1 MTATPHGVTETPE
14 ATTPATARDPLEIV
28 PRVLELVRLYGAIF
42 FRSDFRA
49 PWAYTSPPTVELA
62 TALPP
67 GAGSL
72 VMLHIIADGRCWVA
86 LNDGVRHELARGD
99 VVVMPYGDANAWG
112 SPEPAEPVSIATLL
126 PRPPWEQLPHLQYGG
141 GGDVTSVVCGYL
153 RGDAVLFDP
162 VLRALPPLFVVRPPD
177 GPAAQWMRASIEY
190 ALAAPRVP
198 VVEASSTDRRL
209 PELLF
214 TEVLRLYLEGTG
226 DGQLTGWLAALRD
239 PVVGRAMAL
248 LHADPARPW
257 TVRELA
263 MAVAV
268 SRTVLVDAFV
278 RLVGRPPIRYLAEWR
293 LNLASGLLRTTSSG
307 VAETAAAVGYTSDE
321 AFSRAFK
328 RAFGKA
334 PAHWRAEHDEVAG
347 S

>member
-1 MTATPHGVTETPE
+1 
-14 ATTPATARDPLEIV
+14 
-28 PRVLELVRLYGAIF
+28 
-42 FRSDFRA
+42 
-49 PWAYTSPPTVELA
+49 
-62 TALPP
+62 
-67 GAGSL
+67 
-72 VMLHIIADGRCWVA
+72 
-86 LNDGVRHELARGD
+86 
-99 VVVMPYGDANAWG
+99 
-112 SPEPAEPVSIATLL
+112 
-126 PRPPWEQLPHLQYGG
+126 
-141 GGDVTSVVCGYL
+141 
-153 RGDAVLFDP
+153 
-162 VLRALPPLFVVRPPD
+162 
-177 GPAAQWMRASIEY
+177 
-190 ALAAPRVP
+190 
-198 VVEASSTDRRL
+198 
-209 PELLF
+209 
-214 TEVLRLYLEGTG
+214 
-226 DGQLTGWLAALRD
+226 
-239 PVVGRAMAL
+239 MAL

-307 VAETAAAVGYTSDE
+307 VAETAAAVGYTSEE